1 MPKTEYYVP
10 IEAVSIITE
19 QNRGMTQSV
28 LQAIFPHIDSRIPSF
43 LSLMGCCSLITEPVF
58 LKSWCITCFPF
69 CDLSCLKYHS
79 YLLLLSFNCFFFFF
93 FLFLLTFYPVC
104 QNWFE
109 FSCYPST
116 ALPKFLLVLASYYI
130 GTWQTYSV
138 FQCPSHQCEP
148 WIKSGLGQAPAK
160 PLAVWP
166 TENFLDTFINQFRT
180 SPYTGS
186 SRLSSSRND

>member
-1 MPKTEYYVP
+1 MPKTEYYVA

-79 YLLLLSFNCFFFFF
+79 YLLLLSFNCFFFFLF
-93 FLFLLTFYPVC
+93 ISFDFL
-104 QNWFE
+104 
-109 FSCYPST
+109 PS
-116 ALPKFLLVLASYYI
+116 LPKLIWIQLLPFHCSSQISACPCIILYRHLTNIFCISVSKSSVWTLNKVRL
-130 GTWQTYSV
+130 GTGP
-138 FQCPSHQCEP
+138 C
-148 WIKSGLGQAPAK
+148 KA
-160 PLAVWP
+160 
-166 TENFLDTFINQFRT
+166 
-180 SPYTGS
+180 
-186 SRLSSSRND
+186 SSSMTHRKLSGHIY